1 MNKAKEETVSLEQQ
15 SRMAHTGESLEQKN
29 EETYARQQVEPQ
41 IVDLARRLGVL
52 YEQKE
57 DTENAIAWYQYAADL
72 TSGSDPSLV
81 RKVADLQQSQSDHEI
96 TAHEKFLATHGP
108 EAMDYAARS
117 DALALAKQQ
126 RAEPWV

>member
-72 TSGSDPSLV
+72 TSGSDPSV
-81 RKVADLQQSQSDHEI
+81 IRKEADLQQSQSDHEI
-96 TAHEKFLATHGP
+96 AAHEKFLASHRP
-108 EAMDYAARS
+108 EAADYAARFVS
-117 DALALAKQQ
+117 LTLAE
-126 RAEPWV
+126 EP